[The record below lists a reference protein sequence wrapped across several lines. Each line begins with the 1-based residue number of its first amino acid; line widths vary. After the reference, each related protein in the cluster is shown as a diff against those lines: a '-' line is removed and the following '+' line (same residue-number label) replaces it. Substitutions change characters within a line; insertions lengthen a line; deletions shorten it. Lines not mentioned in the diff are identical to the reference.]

1 METVEPEIKKKP
13 DANSNVVTDDGN
25 NLSAK
30 LKTIRAFYAIK
41 LNEETR
47 KATQNIITEL
57 QHREWSQ
64 FVRWTPFDNLHI
76 TLRFLGNVTQ
86 QQLENINLSLEEK
99 LSTFQ
104 PFSIVFK
111 EPRLFP
117 HFRKPKVVATLIPH
131 NESLSQLAE
140 LIDQSAVS
148 NGLEPQTRQFKAHL
162 TLGRC
167 NKSFPKRIKIEP
179 MPSSPELPVYSV
191 SLYQSVLSESG
202 PTYIELKT
210 IPLSSK

>member
-1 METVEPEIKKKP
+1 METVEPELKKKP
-13 DANSNVVTDDGN
+13 GKKSNIVTGANNDKSV
-25 NLSAK
+25 K
-30 LKTIRAFYAIK
+30 PQTIRAFYAIR

-47 KATQNIITEL
+47 AATQNIINEL

-64 FVRWTPFDNLHI
+64 FVRWTSTDNLHI
-76 TLRFLGNVTQ
+76 TLRFLGNVSQ
-86 QQLENINLSLEEK
+86 QQLDNMNASLGEK
-99 LSTFQ
+99 LSTFN
-104 PFSIVFK
+104 PFLINFK

-131 NESLSQLAE
+131 NESLTQLAE
-140 LIDQSAVS
+140 LIEQSAVAS
-148 NGLEPQTRQFKAHL
+148 GLDPQTRQFKAHL

-179 MPSSPELPVYSV
+179 MSPSPSLPVNSI
-191 SLYQSVLSESG
+191 SLYQSILSESG